1 MPDEMDEKSPE
12 EEFLGLAEKVSELVK
27 SESDRGAILILAAY
41 LEEILG
47 LLVRA
52 ICVSD
57 KLGQRLTELNKPAG
71 DFDSKIVLC
80 VSLGLISEDEEKA
93 LRFVQKIR
101 NRAAHFDKKG
111 RGFDVLFDS
120 DPTIDQVSEFVEL
133 FQSKIES
140 REPEVV
146 KEAFVKSCRI
156 LATKL
161 YIRLAKIGRMPMA
174 LSSKEEA
181 ANILERMKDTDFGK
195 YLAAMR
201 QEASEGNADKLFE
214 LLYAFQSGTK
224 DKPDNQEE

>member
-1 MPDEMDEKSPE
+1 MPDKSPE
-12 EEFLGLAEKVSELVK
+12 EEFIGLAKKMSELVK

-71 DFDSKIVLC
+71 DFDSKIILC
-80 VSLGLISEDEEKA
+80 GSLGLISEDEEKA

-120 DPTIDQVSEFVEL
+120 DPTIDQVSELVKL
-133 FQSKIES
+133 FQSKIDS

-146 KEAFVKSCRI
+146 KSAFIKSCRI

-161 YIRLAKIGRMPMA
+161 YIRLAKTGRMPMA
-174 LSSKEEA
+174 HSSKVEA
-181 ANILERMKDTDFGK
+181 ANILERMKDTDFGT
-195 YLAAMR
+195 YLATMR
-201 QEASEGNADKLFE
+201 QEASEGNTEKLFE
-214 LLYAFQSGTK
+214 LLNAFQSVINER
-224 DKPDNQEE
+224 PDNQEE